1 MTISQPKPPSSI
13 THQRQPLSNHIQS
26 TTRMNDNTNRTSS
39 NSDYYAAADEESSS
53 PASPPLSWSFADV
66 GKTRL
71 ISRDNSQH
79 ATDEVFN
86 SLSHLSACMLSI
98 LGTTLL
104 IARSSSPANAW
115 KIVSFSIYGASLIFL
130 FGCSTLHHAINA
142 SAEVEARLRMLD
154 YLAIYPLIAGTFTPF
169 CLVFLHDSVIGWSFL
184 GVAWLLSAVGM
195 IMTAKFGP
203 ELIPKWMSMTMYITI
218 GWLGGF
224 LALYIIPYI
233 GLSGLFVFV
242 LGGVCYTVGGYVYS
256 SEQPNPYPGKFGFHE
271 IWHCFVILAAFFH
284 FAVMFWWVVP
294 WQP

>member
-13 THQRQPLSNHIQS
+13 THQRQPPLSNHIHS
-26 TTRMNDNTNRTSS
+26 TTRMNDNNNRTSS
-39 NSDYYAAADEESSS
+39 NSDYYAATDEES
-53 PASPPLSWSFADV
+53 PSPPLSWSFADV

-71 ISRDNSQH
+71 LSRDNSQH

-115 KIVSFSIYGASLIFL
+115 KIVSFSIYGLSLIFL

-142 SAEVEARLRMLD
+142 SVEVEARLRMLD

-218 GWLGGF
+218 GWLGAF

-233 GLSGLFVFV
+233 GLSGFHV
-242 LGGVCYTVGGYVYS
+242 LVGGTLATLSVKLMMEAAHVY
-256 SEQPNPYPGKFGFHE
+256 
-271 IWHCFVILAAFFH
+271 II
-284 FAVMFWWVVP
+284 MRTM
-294 WQP
+294 